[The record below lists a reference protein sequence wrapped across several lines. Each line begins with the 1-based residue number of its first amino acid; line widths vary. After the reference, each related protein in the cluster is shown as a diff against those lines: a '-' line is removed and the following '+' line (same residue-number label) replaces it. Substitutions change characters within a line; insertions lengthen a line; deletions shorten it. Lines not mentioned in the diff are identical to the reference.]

1 MKNLNN
7 FWLNFKLLILIIW
20 AFFSFDAIISAFEG
34 HMITLNI
41 VVAIDLI
48 IAIYFVF
55 IKKNK

>member
-1 MKNLNN
+1 MKSLSDIWNVLKL
-7 FWLNFKLLILIIW
+7 FILVIWLLYTFY
-20 AFFSFDAIISAFEG
+20 AVISAFEG

-55 IKKNK
+55 IKKK